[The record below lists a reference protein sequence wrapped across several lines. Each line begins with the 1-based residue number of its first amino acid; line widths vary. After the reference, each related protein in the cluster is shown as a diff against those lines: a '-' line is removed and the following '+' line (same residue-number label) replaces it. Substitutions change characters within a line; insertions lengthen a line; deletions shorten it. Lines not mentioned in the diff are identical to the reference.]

1 MPTTRFSPT
10 LLIAFA
16 GAVAVHAAVL
26 PLVLLGME
34 GGDNEAPTD
43 LRVSALSAPAAADAG
58 EFVRLDATL
67 HYQGSAPLDP
77 TVLHRAWLSRDRT
90 VDLADDHRVG
100 LTDGRSAQ
108 AIGGGGFTLAVDFRL
123 PADADGPYQLIFEA
137 DAERR
142 LADDTDPANNT
153 RATPIYID
161 GPQRPE
167 LAVRE
172 AGLPRQG
179 IAGGGVLLTYTAAN
193 RGPGWASTPGG
204 RGGWRDRVYLSADT
218 TLDEHD
224 PPLRTFARRSPL
236 APGDHYTHRR
246 VAVDLPRVPPGRYH
260 LILAADADQ
269 VLDQPSFSAG
279 LYTGPIEIRDT
290 GLPDLAVA
298 SAAAPARVPL
308 DSPFAVQW
316 SVANLGSVASDLTPG
331 PGRHDAVYLSRD
343 DTLDPADTLLSVGF
357 EPQAVAAQSVLD
369 AAPLTTTVPAQPQHP
384 PGDWHLIV
392 AADHGNAID
401 EGPFEHNNTFAIPIT
416 LTAPRDD
423 DDELDLGEPD
433 NDPLLTVAWIEHE
446 RVEEHMARLAETL
459 QPAIQNLVDPDP
471 RAPLVND
478 PKPPAPPAIALQ
490 AEGAGERPPNRPSL
504 THATAPGLGRLSP
517 APRSPSTSKGLTAAA
532 ATCPRP
538 ATANRTPHLK
548 RPTARRSSPTRP
560 TPAKAKPPTT
570 TPRIPSPLK
579 LITKAKTT
587 TTPKTIPR
595 SLPQTHPSLPKTT
608 AISLRMTPPRPATPA
623 KSRRPPAPRATT
635 PRPTR
640 PTPRPSVCA
649 LKKAA
654 SWSARACGST
664 PPASGGARR
673 PPGSPP
679 SRTTRRSGWCLI
691 QRGGSSRPRSWA
703 PAPATRTGTPCC
715 SSPCTAGPPRARTST
730 PPTPTWSS
738 NSGTSSGCSTAATR
752 RSTGL
757 PWAGRKILLPPVA

>member
-100 LTDGRSAQ
+100 LTDGQSLQ
-108 AIGGGGFTLAVDFRL
+108 AVGGGGFTLAVDFRL

-142 LADDTDPANNT
+142 LADDADPANNT

-193 RGPGWASTPGG
+193 RGPGWASTTGG

-224 PPLRTFARRSPL
+224 PPLRTFARRRPL

-279 LYTGPIEIRDT
+279 LYTSPIEIRDT

-316 SVANLGSVASDLTPG
+316 SVANLGSVASDLTHTLGPA

-416 LTAPRDD
+416 LTAPRDED
-423 DDELDLGEPD
+423 KDDELDLGEPD
-433 NDPLLTVAWIEHE
+433 NAPLLTVAWIEHE

-471 RAPLVND
+471 HAPLVND

-490 AEGAGERPPNRPSL
+490 AERGGGTPTESAEPDPRDSARPRPPVSG
-504 THATAPGLGRLSP
+504 APIPQHVERIDGSRGDLP
-517 APRSPSTSKGLTAAA
+517 APRDGQPDPAPETPDNAPVQPDTADPSEGETPNDNPPDTEPTETDHEGEDDHDTENDPAESSPDAPEPSEDDSDQPADDPTPPSNPSEEQETTRAPRDDAEADPTDTQTQRLRLEEGGVLVGEGVRVNTS
-532 ATCPRP
+532 RI
-538 ATANRTPHLK
+538 
-548 RPTARRSSPTRP
+548 RRSSSASR
-560 TPAKAKPPTT
+560 
-570 TPRIPSPLK
+570 L
-579 LITKAKTT
+579 
-587 TTPKTIPR
+587 
-595 SLPQTHPSLPKTT
+595 T
-608 AISLRMTPPRPATPA
+608 AIPHDTPVRLVFDTTGRVVEAQILGAGTGYEDWDALLLQSLYRWTAEGPDIDAADPHLAIQLRYQFGLLN
-623 KSRRPPAPRATT
+623 RR
-635 PRPTR
+635 
-640 PTPRPSVCA
+640 
-649 LKKAA
+649 
-654 SWSARACGST
+654 
-664 PPASGGARR
+664 
-673 PPGSPP
+673 
-679 SRTTRRSGWCLI
+679 
-691 QRGGSSRPRSWA
+691 
-703 PAPATRTGTPCC
+703 
-715 SSPCTAGPPRARTST
+715 
-730 PPTPTWSS
+730 
-738 NSGTSSGCSTAATR
+738 N
-752 RSTGL
+752 
-757 PWAGRKILLPPVA
+757 